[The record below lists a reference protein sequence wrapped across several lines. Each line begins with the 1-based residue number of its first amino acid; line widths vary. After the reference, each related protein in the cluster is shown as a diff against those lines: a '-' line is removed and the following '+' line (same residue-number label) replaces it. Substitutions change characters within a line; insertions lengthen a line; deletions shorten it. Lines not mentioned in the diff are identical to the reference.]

1 MRIKS
6 ITLQNYKRF
15 VNPIVIDFTNPWG
28 EINDNILFLGDNG
41 SGKSSILQAIVAV
54 LGSVCRE
61 NFNLQQV
68 DWPGYEFRHWQN
80 GPIPLRI
87 EIEVVFRE
95 EEIAKTVD
103 YARNLIAL
111 GRGLAL
117 PTTHPSIILE
127 LDFARQQVKAKN
139 HRTVRPLYQFS
150 GHQYAK
156 QLASQTPNKNG
167 LFDQVGNV
175 FWYTEQRNAYS
186 ISNLTEATVPQLDT
200 VRAFLASAYN
210 YHLAIDRGVRAMQP
224 GEFDFYAKLNELF
237 GRVFPGRSLVGATP
251 RFDIYEQAKAPDFF
265 LTDGQNQ
272 YELSGMSAG
281 ERAIFPILMDFTRF
295 NINYSIIIIDEV
307 ELHLHPPLQQAF
319 VRALPRLGQGNQFI
333 LTSHSDSVAA
343 MFDESQRQII
353 RLANA

>member
-156 QLASQTPNKNG
+156 QLASQTPNHPPRKCPTS
-167 LFDQVGNV
+167 LL
-175 FWYTEQRNAYS
+175 YT
-186 ISNLTEATVPQLDT
+186 
-200 VRAFLASAYN
+200 
-210 YHLAIDRGVRAMQP
+210 
-224 GEFDFYAKLNELF
+224 
-237 GRVFPGRSLVGATP
+237 
-251 RFDIYEQAKAPDFF
+251 AKA
-265 LTDGQNQ
+265 
-272 YELSGMSAG
+272 
-281 ERAIFPILMDFTRF
+281 RK
-295 NINYSIIIIDEV
+295 
-307 ELHLHPPLQQAF
+307 
-319 VRALPRLGQGNQFI
+319 
-333 LTSHSDSVAA
+333 AA
-343 MFDESQRQII
+343 TIMTFWTK
-353 RLANA
+353 